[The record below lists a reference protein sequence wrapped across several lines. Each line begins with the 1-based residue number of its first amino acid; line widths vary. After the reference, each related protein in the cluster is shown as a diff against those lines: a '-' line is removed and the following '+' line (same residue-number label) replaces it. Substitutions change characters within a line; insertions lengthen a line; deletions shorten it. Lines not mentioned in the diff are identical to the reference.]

1 MEARK
6 AFLVKEKEHTHRG
19 DELSRQRR
27 DLPWVR
33 VEKNYEFEGPNGKE
47 TLAGLFD
54 GRSQLIVYHFMLGP
68 GWEEGCRS
76 CSFLSDHIDGTLVH
90 LNARDVTLT
99 AVSRAP
105 LPQIEAFKKRMGWR
119 FKWVSSYASDFNF
132 DYHVSFTRDEMAKD
146 KVYYNYELQQFGSE
160 EGPGVSVF
168 YKDDTGNIFH
178 SYSAY
183 GRGLDI
189 LVGTYNYLD
198 LAPKGRAEDGL
209 TLGLTGWIIPA
220 AGLALLPKCPACLA
234 AYVALGTG
242 VGLSFSTATYLR
254 TGLIL
259 LFLTSLSYLAVKTV
273 RRVTG

>member
-1 MEARK
+1 MKPNQTLETPRTKHSVVSREEWIEARK
-6 AFLVKEKEHTHRG
+6 AFLVKEKEHTRQG

-47 TLAGLFD
+47 TLADLFD

-132 DYHVSFTRDEMAKD
+132 DYHVSFTSDEMAKD
-146 KVYYNYELQQFGSE
+146 KVYYNYELQKFESE

-198 LAPKGRAEDGL
+198 LAPKGRDEDGL
-209 TLGLTGWIIPA
+209 TFSMAWVRHHDRYSTNERVNLSAPYSP
-220 AGLALLPKCPACLA
+220 PKGSIVHRQPREDR
-234 AYVALGTG
+234 
-242 VGLSFSTATYLR
+242 S
-254 TGLIL
+254 
-259 LFLTSLSYLAVKTV
+259 
-273 RRVTG
+273 